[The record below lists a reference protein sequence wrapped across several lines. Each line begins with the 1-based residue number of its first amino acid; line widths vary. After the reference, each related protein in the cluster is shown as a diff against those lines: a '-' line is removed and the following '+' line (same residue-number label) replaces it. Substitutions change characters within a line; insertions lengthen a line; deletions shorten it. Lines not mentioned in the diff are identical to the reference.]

1 MRIKPFQAVYPNF
14 DFITSADGFFNT
26 IKYEYPEYRKSGF
39 FKKTA
44 QDALYLYRIQKGKG
58 SYTGIV
64 ACADIQDYLEGK
76 SKKHEN
82 TLAAKEQQQMH
93 LMISRNAVVKPVLLT
108 YPEVPEI
115 TSLIVTFIEEHEAF
129 YSVRFEKSGELHTF
143 WEIRDGA
150 LIQRLEDLFRERV
163 SATYIADGH
172 HRCSTT
178 GLMYQR
184 LSPKSQE
191 GNCGLLL
198 AAFFAGT
205 ELRIHDY
212 NRVVEGL
219 SDTSLTHFMARLS
232 QLFEI
237 EVLEKAE
244 KPRAKH
250 EIVMMINREWY
261 RLRWKAEVLKTYE
274 HQEVLLDVSLLDEL
288 VISGIMGIEDV
299 RTDVRI
305 RYVEGP
311 KGISEVRSRTI
322 KNEQRVG
329 FLLYPATLD
338 DLLRT
343 ADAGKTMP
351 PKSTW
356 FAPRIKNGLIVL
368 ELALELGLNM

>member
-44 QDALYLYRIQKGKG
+44 QDAVYIYQISKKGH
-58 SYTGIV
+58 SYIGIV
-64 ACADIQDYLEGK
+64 ACADIKDYLEGK
-76 SKKHEN
+76 IKKHEN

-115 TSLIVTFIEEHEAF
+115 STLVNDFVDQNEAF
-129 YSVRFEKSGELHTF
+129 YSVRFEKNKELHTF
-143 WEIRDGA
+143 WEISDGRI
-150 LIQRLEDLFRERV
+150 IQRLEALFREHV
-163 SATYIADGH
+163 PDTYIADGH

-184 LSPKSQE
+184 LSPKGQE

-198 AAFFAGT
+198 AAFFPGT
-205 ELRIHDY
+205 ELEIHDY

-232 QLFEI
+232 QLCEI
-237 EVLEKAE
+237 EIMEEAR
-244 KPRAKH
+244 KPSAKH
-250 EIVMMINREWY
+250 EIAMMINREWY
-261 RLRWKAEVLKTYE
+261 MLRWKTEVLKTYE
-274 HQEVLLDVSLLDEL
+274 KQEVLLDVSLLDEL
-288 VISGIMGIEDV
+288 VISGIMGIADV

-322 KNEQRVG
+322 KSENRVG

-356 FAPRIKNGLIVL
+356 FEPRIKNGLIVL
-368 ELALELGLNM
+368 ELELELGLNM